1 MKLFHQIIRE
11 GRAHPDVLWH
21 LNKKGSEGGGDDGL
35 DESQTEYKTGERKK
49 VTE

>member
-1 MKLFHQIIRE
+1 MFYGISIR
-11 GRAHPDVLWH
+11 RAVRA
-21 LNKKGSEGGGDDGL
+21 GGDDGL